1 MVVTIT
7 FLLKFYFDPSQ
18 ICLVIFECVFSFLYF
33 VCFVIS
39 VNVKKHFLILHFWSF
54 DYLQSWIWLHSSF
67 AYFCPRSLFPCMKV
81 KVKVVQSCLTFP
93 LRGLYSLWNSP
104 DENTAVGSVSLLQG
118 IFPTQGLNP
127 GVPHCRRIP
136 YQLSLVGSHFWY
148 SHVGVLWCLGLDYLP
163 SPKISIDI
171 YFCQLLVDTNT
182 WLRYNLQTIK
192 FTHFKCTIQLFLLNL
207 RNSAVIIIVQFGT
220 FLSPMCASLLGK
232 LSYSS

>member
-1 MVVTIT
+1 MS
-7 FLLKFYFDPSQ
+7 DS
-18 ICLVIFECVFSFLYF
+18 
-33 VCFVIS
+33 
-39 VNVKKHFLILHFWSF
+39 
-54 DYLQSWIWLHSSF
+54 
-67 AYFCPRSLFPCMKV
+67 
-81 KVKVVQSCLTFP
+81 FP

-127 GVPHCRRIP
+127 GVPRCRRIL

-171 YFCQLLVDTNT
+171 YFCQLLTDTNT

-192 FTHFKCTIQLFLLNL
+192 CTAFTCSFGWVLAGWQLMCAKSLQSYLCDPIDRRLHGILQARKLEWVAIPFSTGFSWP
-207 RNSAVIIIVQFGT
+207 RDWTWVSCIVGT
-220 FLSPMCASLLGK
+220 FLPSEPPGK
-232 LSYSS
+232 PCCTLYSQNLFF